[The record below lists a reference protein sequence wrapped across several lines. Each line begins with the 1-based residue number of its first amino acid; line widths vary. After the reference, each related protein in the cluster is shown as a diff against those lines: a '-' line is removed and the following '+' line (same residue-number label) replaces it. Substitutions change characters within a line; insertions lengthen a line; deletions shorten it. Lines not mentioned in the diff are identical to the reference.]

1 MIASLTRRACYL
13 PFDLQSERH
22 IVEALFDYLAL
33 HSADAGKSPGEN
45 GAKAGGASTSGRA
58 TPANAAAATAG
69 GTAGDDADLPKV
81 EKLEIWV
88 IDKGLRWTR
97 GDSKGGGKPKDG
109 AGKRRSTLFGNAV
122 RGRRPSS
129 KPNRIAGAANIPSST
144 LAGALLTSRVRPG
157 CSRAPHLYLTTRAD
171 RSRSSYETR

>member
-13 PFDLQSERH
+13 PFDLQSERY

-88 IDKGLRWTR
+88 IDKGLR
-97 GDSKGGGKPKDG
+97 
-109 AGKRRSTLFGNAV
+109 
-122 RGRRPSS
+122 
-129 KPNRIAGAANIPSST
+129 
-144 LAGALLTSRVRPG
+144 
-157 CSRAPHLYLTTRAD
+157 
-171 RSRSSYETR
+171 